1 MRKIALALSIL
12 PLFAG
17 CSSFGWAGHGG
28 SLSDEQRRNG
38 LKDVQTLSTA
48 HDTETFFRG
57 LRRRNDGRSNAF
69 GRDLM
74 KIQDFIDRH
83 FWNYDPNDPYVNYPS
98 DTTTFEHLGRFGLT
112 TITSVPGVDGL
123 TKS

>member
-1 MRKIALALSIL
+1 
-12 PLFAG
+12 
-17 CSSFGWAGHGG
+17 
-28 SLSDEQRRNG
+28 
-38 LKDVQTLSTA
+38 VQTLSTA